1 MSFLIDTQLA
11 LRAKFAPDRLSPIAR
26 TLIDDPD
33 EIVVFS
39 VITLWE
45 TVIKSALGRGD
56 FAYEATTLRR
66 SLLETGYRELPI
78 TAAHVLEVANLP
90 AVHAD
95 PFDRLMLA
103 QARSEGLT
111 LLTTDAALARY
122 GSPVRRV

>member
-11 LRAKFAPDRLSPIAR
+11 LRAKFSPDRLSMAAR
-26 TLIDDPD
+26 DLIDDPD
-33 EIVVFS
+33 EIIFFS
-39 VITLWE
+39 VIALWE

-56 FAYEATTLRR
+56 FAYEATALRR
-66 SLLETGYRELPI
+66 SLLDTGFRELGI
-78 TAAHVLEVANLP
+78 AAAHVLAVANLP
-90 AVHAD
+90 AIHAD
-95 PFDRLMLA
+95 PFDRLLLA